1 LPCGH
6 KTENKNKWEQKKK
19 VDNANKF
26 VYYWEKHRL
35 LSLFVERRMNL
46 PNYITLARVVM
57 IPFFV
62 NFMIYGYYGAALAVF
77 VAACVT
83 DALDGMIA
91 RLRNQKT
98 ELGAFLDPIADKL
111 LIIAAFV
118 TLVLLGMLPVWLVI
132 IVVSRDII
140 LVLGSVV
147 IYFTG
152 HEFKARPSL
161 IGKATTVLQLLV
173 VVLSLF
179 LKYLGTK
186 IMLMPVLMWTTAVFT
201 IASGIQYVSR
211 GTKIVGQDLK

>member
-1 LPCGH
+1 
-6 KTENKNKWEQKKK
+6 
-19 VDNANKF
+19 
-26 VYYWEKHRL
+26 
-35 LSLFVERRMNL
+35 MNL
-46 PNYITLARVVM
+46 PNYITLARIVL
-57 IPFFV
+57 IPFFIG
-62 NFMIYGYYGAALAVF
+62 FMIYGYYGTALTVF
-77 VAACVT
+77 VGACVT

-91 RLRNQKT
+91 RLTNQKT

-111 LIIAAFV
+111 LIIGAFV

-132 IVVSRDII
+132 VVVSRDII

-161 IGKATTVLQLLV
+161 IGKTTTVLQLV
-173 VVLSLF
+173 VVTLSLI
-179 LKYLGTK
+179 LQYLGAT
-186 IMLMPVLMWTTAVFT
+186 MVLMPALMWTTAIFT